1 MALGIDDRRSD
12 SLRVPPNSVE
22 AEESVLGAVLLDS
35 DAANLALEKL
45 QPDDFYRPSHQAIF
59 DAVVELFNKNEPV
72 DAVTVSEG
80 LRRSDMLERVGGL
93 SYLTQL
99 MDTVPATSNI
109 EHYAAIV
116 EEHALRRKL
125 LRVGG
130 DIGKLATEVDQP
142 INEVVDK
149 AEQAVYAVS
158 EKRVGDGL
166 TSIDPLL
173 GPAIE
178 RAEELHRHGQEVT
191 GLSTGLRDLDR
202 KLAGLHPG
210 NLIVIA
216 GRPGMGKSTL
226 AINIAQHVAVSGDP
240 VAIFTLEMS
249 REEVVSR
256 MLCSQGRIDSQ
267 RLRTGRLTEGDFSKL
282 SSAANVLYKKPIY
295 VDDSAGLTVT
305 EIRAKSRRLKRRHG
319 LGLVVVDYLQ
329 LMHGTVGENRQ
340 QEIAIISRSLK
351 NLARELDVPVIG
363 ASQLNRSLEQREDK
377 RPRLGDLRECLAAE
391 TQIRR
396 RDTGTTVTIAE
407 LARSRERDVPVWS
420 LDEDYK
426 LVPGVLAQAWSTG
439 EKPVYKI
446 TTTSGRTLRATE
458 NHPLRTYSGWR
469 TVGELSSC
477 DMIAVPRRIPHADS
491 MTSMENDELT
501 LLAHMVGDGS
511 YVRRQPIRYTSMD
524 PCNHAVVMLAAA
536 SLFGI
541 HPRPVPLRGRA
552 FQTLLPAPYHL
563 THGRRNPIAAWLDEL
578 GVFGQRSKTKR
589 LPKKLFAL
597 SDKQVQHFLKHLW
610 ATDGSVT
617 VHGDLDRVSIY
628 YSTASPGLADDVHG
642 LLLRLGFV
650 PRARRVPQGRHAPA
664 HQLWISGADQQR
676 RFLGEIG
683 VHGARA
689 VNAGDA
695 LTALQG
701 RRANTNVDVV
711 PLEVW
716 ECVRTAMA
724 ARGMTH
730 RQLASALDTS
740 YSGSAMYKSAMSRE
754 RLARVAGVVEHEE
767 LALLAD
773 SDVLWDRIKAIEPD
787 GVAEVFDARVPGTHN
802 FVANDIVVHNSGAIE
817 QDADIV
823 LFIYRNEYYHPE
835 AIETKGIAEVAIAK
849 HRQGSVGRVDL
860 TFLPEFTLFSDMG
873 RDTPV
878 I

>member
-12 SLRVPPNSVE
+12 SLRVPPHSVE

-45 QPDDFYRPSHQAIF
+45 QPDDFYRPAHQAVF
-59 DAVVELFNKNEPV
+59 DAVLELFNKNEPV
-72 DAVTVSEG
+72 DAVTVAEG

-93 SYLTQL
+93 SFLTQL
-99 MDTVPATSNI
+99 IDTVPATSNI

-142 INEVVDK
+142 ISDVVDK

-166 TSIDPLL
+166 ASIDPLL

-178 RAEELHRHGQEVT
+178 RAEELHRHGLEIT

-226 AINIAQHVAVSGDP
+226 AINIAQHVAVSGEP

-329 LMHGTVGENRQ
+329 LMHGTSGENRQ

-351 NLARELDVPVIG
+351 SLARELEVPVIG

-396 RDTGTTVTIAE
+396 RDTGATVSIAE
-407 LARSRERDVPVWS
+407 LARSGERDVPVWS

-426 LVPGVLAQAWSTG
+426 LVPGMLAEAWSTG
-439 EKPVYKI
+439 EKPVYQI
-446 TTTSGRTLRATE
+446 TTTSGRTLRATG

-469 TVGELSSC
+469 TVGELSSG
-477 DMIAVPRRIPHADS
+477 DMIAVPRRVPRADS
-491 MTSMENDELT
+491 ITTMDDDERD
-501 LLAHMVGDGS
+501 LLAHLIGGGS
-511 YVRRQPIRYTSMD
+511 CVRRQPIRYTSMD
-524 PCNHAVVMLAAA
+524 PHNHAMVMLTAA
-536 SLFGI
+536 SRFGT
-541 HPRPVPLRGRA
+541 HPRPVPRSGRA
-552 FQTLLPAPYHL
+552 SQ
-563 THGRRNPIAAWLDEL
+563 
-578 GVFGQRSKTKR
+578 
-589 LPKKLFAL
+589 
-597 SDKQVQHFLKHLW
+597 
-610 ATDGSVT
+610 
-617 VHGDLDRVSIY
+617 
-628 YSTASPGLADDVHG
+628 
-642 LLLRLGFV
+642 
-650 PRARRVPQGRHAPA
+650 
-664 HQLWISGADQQR
+664 
-676 RFLGEIG
+676 
-683 VHGARA
+683 
-689 VNAGDA
+689 
-695 LTALQG
+695 
-701 RRANTNVDVV
+701 
-711 PLEVW
+711 
-716 ECVRTAMA
+716 
-724 ARGMTH
+724 TH
-730 RQLASALDTS
+730 RPLASDLQMS
-740 YSGSAMYKSAMSRE
+740 YCGSTLFKSAMSRE
-754 RLARVAGVVEHEE
+754 QLARVAGLVEHDGRER
-767 LALLAD
+767 LAE
-773 SDVLWDRIKAIEPD
+773 SDILWDRIDTIEPD

-802 FVANDIVVHNSGAIE
+802 FVANDVFVHNSGAIE

-835 AIETKGIAEVAIAK
+835 AVETKGIAEVAIAK